1 MLAEEAAVNPDDM
14 IMISVDDHVI
24 EPPDLFKGRVPARF
38 AGSAPKVVRNA
49 AGDDV
54 WTFNGEV
61 IANIGLNAVAG
72 RPKSEFGVE
81 PTSFSEMR
89 QGCFDLDQRILDM
102 NAGGILA
109 SICFPSFP
117 GFAGRLFAKADD
129 KELALAVTRA
139 YNDWILDEWCAAYPG
154 RMIPMTLPVL
164 WDPELC
170 AREIRRVA
178 ARGCHAVT
186 FTENP
191 HALGYPSFH
200 SDFWDP
206 VWTALSDEG
215 TVMNIHLG
223 SSGQLTVTAPD
234 APLDVMITLQPMNM
248 CTAAADLL
256 WSRVPKQF
264 PDVRIA
270 LSEGGIGWIPYF
282 LDRIDRNYDTHRQW
296 THQDFGD
303 LRPSQVFRRTF
314 LTCFVTDPVGLE
326 NRHRIGVENV
336 CWEQDYPHS
345 ESSWPHAPEDLWE
358 QAQAA
363 GVTDAE
369 LDAISHGNAMRWY
382 QFDPFST
389 IAREQCTV
397 GALRAQAAGHD
408 VSVRSY
414 DQGRHARTELTMS
427 GMQDMIQQ

>member
-1 MLAEEAAVNPDDM
+1 M

-24 EPPDLFKGRVPARF
+24 EPPGLFRGRLPARF
-38 AGSAPKVVRNA
+38 ADAAPKVVRTA

-72 RPKSEFGVE
+72 RPKSEYGVE
-81 PTSFSEMR
+81 PTSFAEMR
-89 QGCFDLDQRILDM
+89 PGCFDLGQRILDM

-129 KELALAVTRA
+129 KEVALAVTRA
-139 YNDWILDEWCAAYPG
+139 YNDWMLDEWCGTYPG
-154 RMIPMTLPVL
+154 RMIPMALPML
-164 WDPELC
+164 WDPDLC
-170 AREIRRVA
+170 AQEIHRVA

-206 VWTALSDEG
+206 VWTALSDTG

-256 WSRVPKQF
+256 WSRVPKRF

-270 LSEGGIGWIPYF
+270 LSEGGIGWIAYF
-282 LDRIDRNYDTHRQW
+282 LDRIDRGYDTHREW

-326 NRHRIGVENV
+326 CRARIGVGNI

-345 ESSWPHAPEDLWE
+345 ESSWPKAPEDLWS

-363 GVTDAE
+363 GVTDSE

-382 QFDPFST
+382 QFDPFSS
-389 IAREQCTV
+389 IPREQCTV
-397 GALRAQAAGHD
+397 AALRAQAAGHD

-414 DQGRHARTELTMS
+414 DQGRHARSALTMS
-427 GMQDMIQQ
+427 GMQGLVRQ